1 MSGASLETKKR
12 GTIIVDTESPF
23 CIDNDLKW
31 KEIIPITVSITVGE
45 TKAKYSGLKKFTTY
59 TLRVVNESSI
69 SRKIEPVE
77 RRYKHFAWLHQRL
90 CEEFPLLV
98 LPSLP
103 EKQLAGR
110 FDDQVVEYRRRHL
123 EIYLNYCTHHP
134 IIGESQVLM
143 FFIENPG
150 EVTEWKA
157 GKRAAEK
164 EAKETGDLFLDRV
177 RIPSSAFLKSVNPTI
192 EAFKR
197 YAASRQEALVS
208 GYEAENALN
217 DKVIGLSPEYGKVA
231 EQLSQL
237 CEEKCWDEECKLCVG
252 MNKRYSSY
260 AECCKAEME
269 DLKMDS
275 RTSFLADISQH
286 YGMLI
291 GTFSHL
297 EKNVEAT
304 EATSPK
310 KGAENE
316 KVEKL
321 KAVMVAEMKS
331 LHEKQGAD
339 MYQALISTAEQELAH
354 HKKMVELWE
363 KYLRENGTDA

>member
-1 MSGASLETKKR
+1 M
-12 GTIIVDTESPF
+12 
-23 CIDNDLKW
+23 
-31 KEIIPITVSITVGE
+31 
-45 TKAKYSGLKKFTTY
+45 
-59 TLRVVNESSI
+59 
-69 SRKIEPVE
+69 E
-77 RRYKHFAWLHQRL
+77 RRYKHFVWLHQRL

-103 EKQLAGR
+103 EKQISGR

-177 RIPSSAFLKSVNPTI
+177 KIPSSAFVKNVGPTI
-192 EAFKR
+192 DAFKR
-197 YAASRQEALVS
+197 YTFSHQKALLSV
-208 GYEAENALN
+208 YEAESALN
-217 DKVIGLSPEYGKVA
+217 EKVTSLSPGYGKVA
-231 EQLSQL
+231 EQLNQL
-237 CEEKCWDEECKLCVG
+237 CEEKCWDEGCKLCVG
-252 MNKRYSSY
+252 MHKRYASY

-269 DLKMDS
+269 DLKIDS

-286 YGMLI
+286 YGMLV

-297 EKNVEAT
+297 EKSVEAA
-304 EATSPK
+304 EASNPK
-310 KGAENE
+310 KGAANE
-316 KVEKL
+316 KSDKL

-331 LHEKQGAD
+331 FHEKQGAD
-339 MYQALISTAEQELAH
+339 IYQALINTAEQELAH
-354 HKKMVELWE
+354 HKKMVERWE
-363 KYLRENGTDA
+363 KYIKENGTDS